1 MVRFQ
6 HRSNSALLVEQ
17 EAMAD
22 EVVRLDKVRRD
33 YLVGDQVTT
42 ALGGIDLVIERGEFV
57 AIVGPSGSGK
67 STMMNL
73 IGCLD
78 RPSAGSVKIAGDST
92 NELNDNQ
99 LTSLRSKA
107 IGFVFQQFQLLPN
120 TTAIENVMAPL
131 LYQGKSTKEAKR
143 AATQMLTQLGLGDR
157 LNFDRNRLSGGQQQR
172 VAIAR
177 ALVTSP
183 DIVLA
188 DEPTGALD
196 SKTGAAVIELLKDL
210 HRDGRT
216 VVLIT
221 HDLEIAASAPRRVF
235 LRDGLIER
243 DERGAR

>member
-1 MVRFQ
+1 MKFQ
-6 HRSNSALLVEQ
+6 LLWNSGLLVEQ

-33 YLVGDQVTT
+33 YLVGDQITT

-78 RPSAGSVKIAGDST
+78 RPSAGSVMIAGDST
-92 NELNDNQ
+92 NELSDNQ
-99 LTSLRSKA
+99 LTTLRSKA

-131 LYQGKSTKEAKR
+131 LYQGVGTKNAKK
-143 AATQMLTQLGLGDR
+143 AAAQMLTQLGLGDR
-157 LNFDRNRLSGGQQQR
+157 LSFDRNRLSGGQQQR

-216 VVLIT
+216 IVLIT
-221 HDLEIAASAPRRVF
+221 HDLDIAASAPRRVF

-243 DERGAR
+243 DERGSR

>member
-1 MVRFQ
+1 MVKCQ
-6 HRSNSALLVEQ
+6 HQSNLVLLVEQ

-33 YLVGDQVTT
+33 YLVGDQITT

-131 LYQGKSTKEAKR
+131 LYQGKSTKEAKK
-143 AATQMLTQLGLGDR
+143 AATEMLTQLGLGDR

>member
-1 MVRFQ
+1 
-6 HRSNSALLVEQ
+6 
-17 EAMAD
+17 MAN

-33 YLVGDQVTT
+33 YLVGDQITT
-42 ALGGIDLVIERGEFV
+42 ALDGVDLVIERGEFV

-78 RPSAGSVKIAGDST
+78 RPSAGTVFIAGDPT
-92 NELNDNQ
+92 NELTDNE

-131 LYQGKSTKEAKR
+131 LYQGISAKEAKKS
-143 AATQMLTQLGLGDR
+143 ASQMLTKLGLGDR

-177 ALVTSP
+177 ALVTTP

-196 SKTGAAVIELLKDL
+196 SKTGAAVIDLLKQL
-210 HRDGRT
+210 HKEART
-216 VVLIT
+216 IVLIT

-235 LRDGLIER
+235 LRDGQVER
-243 DERGAR
+243 DERGAS

>member
-1 MVRFQ
+1 MANAV
-6 HRSNSALLVEQ
+6 VEL
-17 EAMAD
+17 EN
-22 EVVRLDKVRRD
+22 VRRE
-33 YLVGDQVTT
+33 YLVGDQVTV
-42 ALGGIDLVIERGEFV
+42 ALDGVDLIIERGEFV

-78 RPSAGSVKIAGDST
+78 RPSSGVVKIASDATGD
-92 NELNDNQ
+92 LNDNQ

-120 TTAIENVMAPL
+120 TSAIENVMAPL
-131 LYQGKSTKEAKR
+131 LYQGVGSKQAKQL
-143 AATQMLTQLGLGDR
+143 ASEMLNRLGLGER

-177 ALVTSP
+177 ALVTGP

-196 SKTGAAVIELLKDL
+196 SKTGAQVIELLQEL
-210 HRDGRT
+210 NREGRT
-216 VVLIT
+216 IILIT
-221 HDLEIAASAPRRVF
+221 HDLDIAASAPRRVF
-235 LRDGLIER
+235 LRDGRIER
-243 DERGAR
+243 DERGVK

>member
-1 MVRFQ
+1 MVKFLLLW
-6 HRSNSALLVEQ
+6 NSVLLVEQ
-17 EAMAD
+17 EEMAD

-42 ALGGIDLVIERGEFV
+42 ALDGVDLVIERGEFV
-57 AIVGPSGSGK
+57 AIVGPSGSGT

-78 RPSAGSVKIAGDST
+78 RPSAGSVMIAGDST
-92 NELNDNQ
+92 NDLTDNQ

-131 LYQGKSTKEAKR
+131 LYQGISTKNAKK

-216 VVLIT
+216 IVLIT

-243 DERGAR
+243 DERGNQ

>member
-1 MVRFQ
+1 MVKFLLLW
-6 HRSNSALLVEQ
+6 NSVHLVEL

-22 EVVRLDKVRRD
+22 EVVRLDKVRRE

-131 LYQGKSTKEAKR
+131 LYQGKSTKEAKK
-143 AATQMLTQLGLGDR
+143 AATEMLTQLGLGDR

>member
-1 MVRFQ
+1 MAKFLPL
-6 HRSNSALLVEQ
+6 SNSVLLVEL

>member
-1 MVRFQ
+1 MVKFLLLW
-6 HRSNSALLVEQ
+6 NSVLLVEQ

-33 YLVGDQVTT
+33 YLVGDQITT
-42 ALGGIDLVIERGEFV
+42 ALDGIDLVIERGEFV

-216 VVLIT
+216 IVLIT

>member
-1 MVRFQ
+1 
-6 HRSNSALLVEQ
+6 
-17 EAMAD
+17 MAN
-22 EVVRLDKVRRD
+22 EVVRLDRVRRD

-42 ALGGIDLVIERGEFV
+42 ALDGVDLVIERGEFV

-78 RPSAGSVKIAGDST
+78 RPSAGTVFIAGDPT
-92 NELNDNQ
+92 NELTDNE

-131 LYQGKSTKEAKR
+131 LYQGISSKEAKSS
-143 AATQMLTQLGLGDR
+143 ASQMLTKLGLGDR

-177 ALVTSP
+177 ALVTTP

-196 SKTGAAVIELLKDL
+196 SKTGAAVIDLLKQL
-210 HRDGRT
+210 HKEGRT
-216 VVLIT
+216 IVLIT

-235 LRDGLIER
+235 LRDGQIER
-243 DERGAR
+243 DERGAS

>member
-1 MVRFQ
+1 
-6 HRSNSALLVEQ
+6 
-17 EAMAD
+17 MAD
-22 EVVRLDKVRRD
+22 AVVELENVRRE
-33 YLVGDQVTT
+33 YLVGDQKTI
-42 ALGGIDLVIERGEFV
+42 ALDGVSLTIERGEFV

-78 RPSAGSVKIAGDST
+78 RPSSGVVKIASDPTG
-92 NELNDNQ
+92 ELNDNQ
-99 LTSLRSKA
+99 LTALRSKA

-120 TTAIENVMAPL
+120 TSAIENVMAPL
-131 LYQGKSTKEAKR
+131 LYQGVSSKEAKR
-143 AATQMLTQLGLGDR
+143 AATEILTRLGLGER

-196 SKTGAAVIELLKDL
+196 SKTGAQVIELLKEL
-210 HRDGRT
+210 NQEGRT
-216 VVLIT
+216 IILIT
-221 HDLEIAASAPRRVF
+221 HDLDIAASAPRRVF

-243 DERGAR
+243 DERGVK

>member
-1 MVRFQ
+1 MANPV
-6 HRSNSALLVEQ
+6 VEL
-17 EAMAD
+17 EN
-22 EVVRLDKVRRD
+22 VRRE
-33 YLVGDQVTT
+33 YLVGDQVTV
-42 ALGGIDLVIERGEFV
+42 ALDGVDLVIERGEFV

-78 RPSAGSVKIAGDST
+78 RPSSGVVKIASDPTS
-92 NELNDNQ
+92 ELNDNQ

-131 LYQGKSTKEAKR
+131 LYQGVSSKQAKQ
-143 AATQMLTQLGLGDR
+143 AATEMLNRLGLGER

-196 SKTGAAVIELLKDL
+196 SKTGAQVIELLQEL
-210 HRDGRT
+210 NHEGRT
-216 VVLIT
+216 IILIT

-235 LRDGLIER
+235 LRDGRVER
-243 DERGAR
+243 DERGVK

>member
-1 MVRFQ
+1 MCLP
-6 HRSNSALLVEQ
+6 RSSLALLAEPQ
-17 EAMAD
+17 TMAD
-22 EVVRLDKVRRD
+22 EVVRLEKVRRD
-33 YLVGDQVTT
+33 YMVGDQVTT
-42 ALGGIDLVIERGEFV
+42 ALDGVDLVINRGEFV

-78 RPSAGSVKIAGDST
+78 RPSAGTVLIAGDAT
-92 NELNDNQ
+92 NELSDNE
-99 LTSLRSKA
+99 LTALRSKA

-131 LYQGKSTKEAKR
+131 LYQGISTKQAKKS
-143 AATQMLTQLGLGDR
+143 ATAMLTQLGLGDR

-196 SKTGAAVIELLKDL
+196 SKTGAAVIDLLKNL
-210 HRDGRT
+210 NKEGRT
-216 VVLIT
+216 IVLIT
-221 HDLEIAASAPRRVF
+221 HDLDIAASAPRRVF
-235 LRDGLIER
+235 LRDGQIER
-243 DERGAR
+243 DERGAS

>member
-1 MVRFQ
+1 
-6 HRSNSALLVEQ
+6 
-17 EAMAD
+17 MAD

-143 AATQMLTQLGLGDR
+143 AATAMLTQLGLGDR

>member
-1 MVRFQ
+1 
-6 HRSNSALLVEQ
+6 VEQ

-33 YLVGDQVTT
+33 YLVGDQITT
-42 ALGGIDLVIERGEFV
+42 ALDGIDLVIERGEFV

-78 RPSAGSVKIAGDST
+78 RPSAGSVMIAGDST

-216 VVLIT
+216 IVLIT

>member
-1 MVRFQ
+1 
-6 HRSNSALLVEQ
+6 
-17 EAMAD
+17 MAD

-33 YLVGDQVTT
+33 YLVGEQVTT
-42 ALGGIDLVIERGEFV
+42 ALGGVDLVIERGEFV

-78 RPSAGSVKIAGDST
+78 RPSAGSVKISGDST
-92 NELNDNQ
+92 SELSDNK
-99 LTSLRSKA
+99 LTELRSKA

-131 LYQGKSTKEAKR
+131 LYQGKSTKEARKI
-143 AATQMLTQLGLGDR
+143 ATQMLTQLGLGDR

-177 ALVTSP
+177 ALVTGP

-196 SKTGAAVIELLKDL
+196 SKTGAAVIELLKEL
-210 HRDGRT
+210 HREGRT
-216 VVLIT
+216 IVLIT

-243 DERGAR
+243 NERGVS

>member
-1 MVRFQ
+1 MV
-6 HRSNSALLVEQ
+6 
-17 EAMAD
+17 D
-22 EVVRLDKVRRD
+22 EVVRLEKVRRD
-33 YLVGDQVTT
+33 YMVGDQVTT
-42 ALGGIDLVIERGEFV
+42 ALDGVDLVINRGEFV

-78 RPSAGSVKIAGDST
+78 RPSAGTVLIAGDAT
-92 NELNDNQ
+92 NELSDNE
-99 LTSLRSKA
+99 LTALRSKA

-131 LYQGKSTKEAKR
+131 LYQGISTKQAKK
-143 AATQMLTQLGLGDR
+143 AAAAMLTQLGLGDR

-196 SKTGAAVIELLKDL
+196 SKTGAAVIDLLKNL
-210 HRDGRT
+210 NKEGRT
-216 VVLIT
+216 IVLIT
-221 HDLEIAASAPRRVF
+221 HDLDIAASAPRRVF
-235 LRDGLIER
+235 LRDGQIER
-243 DERGAR
+243 DERGAS

>member
-1 MVRFQ
+1 
-6 HRSNSALLVEQ
+6 VEP
-17 EAMAD
+17 EIMAD

-42 ALGGIDLVIERGEFV
+42 ALGGVDLVIERGEFV

-78 RPSAGSVKIAGDST
+78 RPSAGSVRISGDST
-92 NELNDNQ
+92 NDLSDNK
-99 LTSLRSKA
+99 LTQLRSKA

-131 LYQGKSTKEAKR
+131 LYQGKSTKEAKKL
-143 AATQMLTQLGLGDR
+143 ATQMLTQLGLGDR

-216 VVLIT
+216 IVLIT

-235 LRDGLIER
+235 LRDGLVER
-243 DERGAR
+243 DERGVS

>member
-1 MVRFQ
+1 
-6 HRSNSALLVEQ
+6 
-17 EAMAD
+17 MAD

-33 YLVGDQVTT
+33 YLVGEQVTT
-42 ALGGIDLVIERGEFV
+42 ALGGVDLVIERGEFV

-78 RPSAGSVKIAGDST
+78 RPSAGSVKISGDST
-92 NELNDNQ
+92 SELSDNK
-99 LTSLRSKA
+99 LTELRSKA

-131 LYQGKSTKEAKR
+131 LYQGKSTKEARKL
-143 AATQMLTQLGLGDR
+143 ATQMLTQLGLGDR

-177 ALVTSP
+177 ALVTGP
-183 DIVLA
+183 DIVLG

-196 SKTGAAVIELLKDL
+196 SKTGAAVIELLKEL
-210 HRDGRT
+210 HREGRT
-216 VVLIT
+216 IVLIT

-243 DERGAR
+243 DERGVS

>member
-1 MVRFQ
+1 
-6 HRSNSALLVEQ
+6 
-17 EAMAD
+17 MAD

-33 YLVGDQVTT
+33 YLVGDQITT
-42 ALGGIDLVIERGEFV
+42 ALDGIDLVIERGEFV

-78 RPSAGSVKIAGDST
+78 RPSAGSVMIAGDST

-143 AATQMLTQLGLGDR
+143 AATQMLTQLGLVDR

-216 VVLIT
+216 IVLIT

>member
-6 HRSNSALLVEQ
+6 PRLNLVLLVER

-33 YLVGDQVTT
+33 YLVGDQITT